1 MAQDFEYLIMKNL
14 KNYIAKNNLL
24 KRNEMMTGKVDL
36 HTHTTFSDGF
46 YSPEELVIK
55 AKQAGIEVLGISD
68 HDNIAG
74 ILEATEIGKK
84 IGVEVIPGV
93 EISSDIKDREI
104 HILAYFF
111 EPENPELE
119 RYLSF
124 FREERLKRAIRIVN
138 KLRSIGFDLSI
149 DDVLERAL
157 NSAVGR
163 PHIAQALVDK
173 GLISSYYE
181 AFNKYI
187 GNGCPA
193 YEKKVHLSPQSAFKI
208 ISDAG
213 GLSFIAH
220 PGYMTES
227 LLKELI
233 TAGVDGI
240 EVIHP
245 SHSPQ
250 LIKFYRGIVNEYFLL
265 ESGGSDFHGGKR
277 EDENNLGKYFVNS
290 AVVEAMRQRLLKNSA

>member
-1 MAQDFEYLIMKNL
+1 MLNQMS
-14 KNYIAKNNLL
+14 
-24 KRNEMMTGKVDL
+24 GKVDL
-36 HTHTTFSDGF
+36 HTHTSYSDGF
-46 YSPEELVIK
+46 NTPEELVIK
-55 AKQAGIEVLGISD
+55 AKNAGIDILGISD
-68 HDNIAG
+68 HDNVKGIYEAVEAG
-74 ILEATEIGKK
+74 KRV
-84 IGVEVIPGV
+84 GVEIIPGL
-93 EISSDIKDREI
+93 EISSDLKDREV

-111 EPENPELE
+111 EPSNEELE
-119 RYLSF
+119 RYLTF
-124 FREERLKRAIRIVN
+124 FREERLKRAIRIVD
-138 KLRSIGFDLSI
+138 KLKELGFNISI
-149 DDVLERAL
+149 DDVLKRTK

-163 PHIAQALVDK
+163 PHIAQTMVEE
-173 GLISSYYE
+173 GLTSSYYE

-193 YEKKVHLSPQSAFKI
+193 YEKKVHLSPQSACKI

-220 PGYMTES
+220 PGFMPEV

-233 TAGVDGI
+233 DAGVDGI

-250 LIKFYRGIVNEYFLL
+250 QIKFYRGIVNEYFLL

-277 EDENNLGKYFVNS
+277 EDENNLGKYCV
-290 AVVEAMRQRLLKNSA
+290 ATHVLEAMRQRLLRNTA

>member
-1 MAQDFEYLIMKNL
+1 MN
-14 KNYIAKNNLL
+14 
-24 KRNEMMTGKVDL
+24 GKVDL
-36 HTHTTFSDGF
+36 HTHTSYSDGF
-46 YSPEELVIK
+46 YSPKELILN
-55 AKQAGIEVLGISD
+55 AKEAGIELISICD

-74 ILEATEIGKK
+74 IGEATEIGKT
-84 IGVEVIPGV
+84 IGVEVIPGL
-93 EISSDIKDREI
+93 EISSDIKDKEI
-104 HILAYFF
+104 HILAYFY
-111 EPENPELE
+111 EPGNEELE
-119 RYLSF
+119 RYLAF
-124 FREERLKRAIRIVN
+124 FREERLKRAVRIVN
-138 KLRSIGFDLSI
+138 KLKSIGLYLTI
-149 DDVLERAL
+149 EDVMEKAQ
-157 NSAVGR
+157 NCAVGR
-163 PHIAQALVDK
+163 PHIAQALLEK

-220 PGYMTES
+220 PGYMPES

-245 SHSPQ
+245 SHSPTQ
-250 LIKFYRGIVNEYFLL
+250 VKFYRGIVNEYFLL

-277 EDENNLGKYFVNS
+277 EDENNLGKYYVNRT
-290 AVVEAMRQRLLKNSA
+290 VVDAMRQRLLKNSA